1 MSGMRC
7 KIGDSRDGRARSLLR
22 VLKIAFGAMLL
33 MGLAACG
40 GAHRIDR
47 DIYGP
52 GPGGSY
58 RVGSPY
64 SINGVWYYP
73 AENPSYNAVGTA
85 SWYGRE
91 SGGNST
97 ANGERFDPHR
107 LTAAHTTLPLP
118 VLVRVTNLE
127 NNRSIV
133 LRVNDRGPFV
143 AGRIIDVSEAAAE
156 ELGFRA
162 QGTARVRV
170 EYVGRADGGAP
181 QVASVPTGA
190 IPSEGESSALSDMS
204 SVEDA
209 ISAIPPKTAEAP
221 GT

>member
-1 MSGMRC
+1 MRC
-7 KIGDSRDGRARSLLR
+7 RAGDEQDGLARPGLR
-22 VLKIAFGAMLL
+22 VLKILL
-33 MGLAACG
+33 GTALLLGLAACG
-40 GAHRIDR
+40 GAHRIDGS
-47 DIYGP
+47 IYGP

-91 SGGNST
+91 FRGSAT

-107 LTAAHTTLPLP
+107 LTAAHTTLPMP

-143 AGRIIDVSEAAAE
+143 PGRILDVSEAAAE
-156 ELGFRA
+156 KLGFRD

-170 EYVGRADGGAP
+170 EYVGRADGEEP
-181 QVASVPTGA
+181 LVASAPTGSIDQQGA
-190 IPSEGESSALSDMS
+190 SAALSDMS
-204 SVEDA
+204 GVEDA
-209 ISAIPPKTAEAP
+209 ISAIPPKTTETP
-221 GT
+221 GS

>member
-1 MSGMRC
+1 MD
-7 KIGDSRDGRARSLLR
+7 I
-22 VLKIAFGAMLL
+22 
-33 MGLAACG
+33 GLARLPVALTAHPLPSIRTLQILCGVVLTMALSACG

-47 DIYGP
+47 DIMGP

-73 AENPSYNAVGTA
+73 SENPSYNAIGTA

-91 SGGNST
+91 FGGNST
-97 ANGERFDPHR
+97 ANGERFNPRR
-107 LTAAHTTLPLP
+107 LTAAHTTLPMP
-118 VLVRVTNLE
+118 VLVRVTNLD

-143 AGRIIDVSEAAAE
+143 SGRILDVSEAAAE
-156 ELGFRA
+156 ELGFRT

-170 EYVGRADGGAP
+170 EYVGRADG
-181 QVASVPTGA
+181 QDSLVASTPVPDT
-190 IPSEGESSALSDMS
+190 ST
-204 SVEDA
+204 VQDA
-209 ISAIPPKTAEAP
+209 IAAIPPKSADVPAY
-221 GT
+221 